1 MWISKEDYKKMI
13 SEANAFT
20 AEQFAG
26 RREAE
31 SASQRLVTENTR
43 LRSDIEWFKHRLNQ
57 VERERAQLI
66 AAAIGVKI
74 AVPEF
79 VPTAQDPASLNDT
92 MNALQ
97 ELYKGVGED
106 SADDKDDEA
115 TSSPGVDY
123 RNMPGYRRQD

>member
-1 MWISKEDYKKMI
+1 MWISRAVGKMLESWQTAARVL
-13 SEANAFT
+13 SENLARA
-20 AEQFAG
+20 
-26 RREAE
+26 EAE
-31 SASQRLVTENTR
+31 RDALRLESTR
-43 LRSDIEWFKHRLNQ
+43 QQGTIDWMKHRLNQ

-79 VPTAQDPASLNDT
+79 VPTAVDPASLDKT
-92 MNALQ
+92 MNAMQ
-97 ELYKGVGED
+97 EIFKGVGED